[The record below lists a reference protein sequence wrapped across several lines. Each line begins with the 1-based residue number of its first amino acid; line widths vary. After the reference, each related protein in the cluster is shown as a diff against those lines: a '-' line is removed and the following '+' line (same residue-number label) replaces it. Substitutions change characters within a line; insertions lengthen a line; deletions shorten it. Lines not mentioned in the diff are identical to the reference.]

1 MQNDDGFS
9 FRQIIKLWI
18 YNHDEQNYLWFS
30 SLLNFDLNE
39 ASGFIGFKFIS

>member
-1 MQNDDGFS
+1 MQNYDAFS

-18 YNHDEQNYLWFS
+18 NHAEPYYLWFS

-39 ASGFIGFKFIS
+39 AFHWL

>member
-1 MQNDDGFS
+1 MQNYDAFS

-18 YNHDEQNYLWFS
+18 NHDEQNYLWLS

-39 ASGFIGFKFIS
+39 ATAFIGVKFIS